1 MIRERAPN
9 SFQGWLALGVFIQT
23 SLLFGLMAI
32 HKDLLDSQGFMTLA
46 SAVIVTAWV
55 GAIIGAAFQ
64 AGKTAGEQTALASK
78 ALDVAQTAQA
88 QTAIPGEKS

>member
-1 MIRERAPN
+1 MIREQTPN
-9 SFQGWLALGVFIQT
+9 SFQGWLALGVFAQT
-23 SLLFGLMAI
+23 TMLFGLMAI

-64 AGKTAGEQTALASK
+64 AGKTAGEQAAVVSK
-78 ALDVAQTAQA
+78 AMDIAATAQA
-88 QTAIPGEKS
+88 QSAPQEPRQ

>member
-1 MIRERAPN
+1 MTNHAPN
-9 SFQGWLALGVFIQT
+9 SFQGWLALGVFVQT
-23 SLLFGLMAI
+23 TFLFVLMAV

-64 AGKTAGEQTALASK
+64 AGKNAGEQTALASK

-88 QTAIPGEKS
+88 QTGPNGGGQ